1 MEGVANSFLQ
11 SREVRRLVFASH
23 DERVV
28 SDFRGSI
35 RPYGIEVVSL
45 AEFGL
50 PDRHSHDAHR
60 TKRRDDVLLSATTK
74 AAVVAAITD
83 LPTIGLARGF
93 YIDPMLR
100 WGGGGPQWYWPIPW
114 PWPSEQLA
122 RELGEADD
130 TLNAAAYLGPD
141 DRGAYFRTVL
151 CLVWPDA
158 ESETF
163 EGRVEGRFETASCVK
178 RKKVLVGD
186 PARYFIPEG
195 ETIVLADLADE
206 ALQQY
211 SDRARVFEAFRS
223 ALPS

>member
-11 SREVRRLVFASH
+11 SRGVRQLVFASH

-28 SDFRGSI
+28 SKFRESI
-35 RPYGIEVVSL
+35 RPFGIEVVSL

-50 PDRHSHDAHR
+50 PDRHSHDPHR
-60 TKRRDDVLLSATTK
+60 TRRRDDVLLSATSK

-93 YIDPMLR
+93 YIDPLLR
-100 WGGGGPQWYWPIPW
+100 WSGGGPQRYWPIPW
-114 PWPSEQLA
+114 PWANAQLG

-130 TLNAAAYLGPD
+130 ALNASGYLGAH

-163 EGRVEGRFETASCVK
+163 EGRVKGRFETGSCFK
-178 RKKVLVGD
+178 RIKELVGD

-195 ETIVLADLADE
+195 ETVALARLAKE

-211 SDRARVFEAFRS
+211 SDQARAFEAFRR
-223 ALPS
+223 ALPG